1 LAVVLLNATIGF
13 VQEYK
18 AEESMRALKKMV
30 VPKAKVRRDG
40 REKEIASENLVP
52 GDIILLSSGSKVP
65 ADLRLIMAVEL
76 KADEATL
83 TGESIAVGKITSPI
97 EEENLPSVDQKNLA
111 FMGTIIVTGR
121 GIGVVVETGH
131 KTVLGRIAEKVR
143 EVQVVKT
150 PLQVKLDRFAKR
162 IGLFVV
168 GFSIFVFL
176 IGIYQGLTLSEM
188 FITAVATAVS
198 AIPEGLPVAVTIALA
213 IGVNRMARRK
223 AIIRKLPAVETLGS
237 TTVICSDKTGTLT
250 KNEMTVRLIYD
261 GAHTFEV
268 TGTGYEPKG
277 EIVHERIP
285 IKAKELEHV
294 QKVLRIG
301 LLCNESTIYEEE
313 GQHKVDGDPTEGAL
327 IVSAMKGGLSPDKE
341 KEEYPELAIIP
352 FESERGYMAT
362 LHKHRKKKIIFVK
375 GSPENLLGMCTSCL
389 DGKRPNKEEIL
400 KGADIFAKEG
410 LRIIALGYKEVSPK
424 LELLDASDVE
434 RGVIFAGIQ
443 GMMDPPRPEAIKAVQ
458 DCRDA
463 GIRTLML
470 TGDHATTALAIAR
483 KFGIGGED
491 PIMVTGVEL
500 KDMSD
505 KALFAKVK
513 VASVYARISPLQKF
527 RIVEQLIKRNEVVAV
542 TGDGVNDAPAL
553 KVAHIGIAM
562 GRGGTDVAKE
572 SSDMVLVDDNF
583 ATIRAAIEE
592 GRVVYDNIKK
602 VVLFLVSTGFAE
614 LIAILTTIL
623 LGFPIPFSPA
633 QILYLN
639 LVTNGFQDVA
649 LAFEPAEKGVLKRP
663 PRNPKE
669 SILSRLMVERV
680 VLMGIV
686 MAVGTLYTFISA
698 LNSGAS
704 LERARTLAL
713 TTMVF
718 FQFFQAFNS
727 RSEKQSIFAMNLLS
741 NPFLFFSIVGAFFAQ
756 LTILYVPAFQFIFKT
771 EPLTSIEWV
780 KIALVSVSI
789 LIVVEIDK
797 WRRKGKRD

>member
-1 LAVVLLNATIGF
+1 
-13 VQEYK
+13 
-18 AEESMRALKKMV
+18 
-30 VPKAKVRRDG
+30 
-40 REKEIASENLVP
+40 
-52 GDIILLSSGSKVP
+52 
-65 ADLRLIMAVEL
+65 
-76 KADEATL
+76 
-83 TGESIAVGKITSPI
+83 
-97 EEENLPSVDQKNLA
+97 
-111 FMGTIIVTGR
+111 
-121 GIGVVVETGH
+121 
-131 KTVLGRIAEKVR
+131 
-143 EVQVVKT
+143 
-150 PLQVKLDRFAKR
+150 
-162 IGLFVV
+162 
-168 GFSIFVFL
+168 
-176 IGIYQGLTLSEM
+176 
-188 FITAVATAVS
+188 
-198 AIPEGLPVAVTIALA
+198 
-213 IGVNRMARRK
+213 
-223 AIIRKLPAVETLGS
+223 
-237 TTVICSDKTGTLT
+237 
-250 KNEMTVRLIYD
+250 
-261 GAHTFEV
+261 
-268 TGTGYEPKG
+268 
-277 EIVHERIP
+277 
-285 IKAKELEHV
+285 
-294 QKVLRIG
+294 
-301 LLCNESTIYEEE
+301 
-313 GQHKVDGDPTEGAL
+313 
-327 IVSAMKGGLSPDKE
+327 
-341 KEEYPELAIIP
+341 
-352 FESERGYMAT
+352 
-362 LHKHRKKKIIFVK
+362 
-375 GSPENLLGMCTSCL
+375 
-389 DGKRPNKEEIL
+389 
-400 KGADIFAKEG
+400 
-410 LRIIALGYKEVSPK
+410 
-424 LELLDASDVE
+424 
-434 RGVIFAGIQ
+434 
-443 GMMDPPRPEAIKAVQ
+443 
-458 DCRDA
+458 
-463 GIRTLML
+463 
-470 TGDHATTALAIAR
+470 
-483 KFGIGGED
+483 
-491 PIMVTGVEL
+491 
-500 KDMSD
+500 
-505 KALFAKVK
+505 
-513 VASVYARISPLQKF
+513 
-527 RIVEQLIKRNEVVAV
+527 VEQLIKRNEVVAV

-789 LIVVEIDK
+789 LIVVLIVVEIDK
-797 WRRKGKRD
+797 WRRKKKSD